1 MKRWFGLATGIALV
15 ALLDGAAFAQGGWG
29 QPYGCGSGYGM
40 GWGMGPGMMGSGM
53 GWGQMGPGMM
63 GPGMGSGQMGPGM
76 MGPGMGQMGM
86 MGSGGGAQI
95 TEERAKELAQQYAS
109 NYFKGYTL
117 DKVLPMT
124 NGMGMTMYSAEL
136 KGPQGDLRILHVN
149 PWGGVMPYGGP
160 WRRGG

>member
-1 MKRWFGLATGIALV
+1 MKKWLGLVMGIAL
-15 ALLDGAAFAQGGWG
+15 AAPLAGAAFAQGWG
-29 QPYGCGSGYGM
+29 QQ
-40 GWGMGPGMMGSGM
+40 MGPGMMGHPCQGMMGSGM
-53 GWGQMGPGMM
+53 GWGQM

-76 MGPGMGQMGM
+76 MGPGMGYGQMGPGM
-86 MGSGGGAQI
+86 MGSSGATQI
-95 TEERAKELAQQYAS
+95 TEDKAKELAQQYVS
-109 NYFKGYTL
+109 NYLKGYTV

-124 NGMGMTMYSAEL
+124 NGMGMTMYSTEL

>member
-1 MKRWFGLATGIALV
+1 MGYPC
-15 ALLDGAAFAQGGWG
+15 QGT
-29 QPYGCGSGYGM
+29 
-40 GWGMGPGMMGSGM
+40 MGSGM

-76 MGPGMGQMGM
+76 MGS
-86 MGSGGGAQI
+86 SGATQI
-95 TEERAKELAQQYAS
+95 TEDKAKELTQQYVS
-109 NYFKGYTL
+109 NYLKGYTV